1 MIDRGLEPSTAP
13 ETPFQACLT
22 AGERAINENRWTE
35 AVRWFVKATEL
46 TPANTAVLGKL
57 GFCLSRNQE
66 YQRAVVVFTD
76 LSTREPKVARW
87 PYMVGY
93 QYYMQSQWVEAL
105 RWFDQALS
113 IQPTY
118 LIVLYRK
125 GYAHLRME
133 QLAEAERAFK
143 SCLTIWENLPPQA
156 QQEKRSSYS
165 DARFQLGKLYLKQGL
180 TFKARRCLTLAVEH
194 DPDHA
199 DKRYE
204 LGKCLLQTD
213 QVNEA
218 IEELRHADTL
228 NAGVD
233 YVIDRL
239 AQAYIAIGDLTEAEQ
254 LYSRIPPY
262 RRREYILRNL
272 GILYFKQ
279 EHYEE
284 AVRSLLEAIKKES
297 RNHHSHYYLGLAHE
311 ALGNLG
317 KARQAY
323 REAIHIRQKR
333 YNKSYP
339 EAEERLHAT
348 EEQLAAR
355 QAVEEV
361 AVCSSASEGEH
372 SGKIVFYNSQRGF
385 GFIQNT
391 AGERFFFHVSDLP
404 GGSAVREGL
413 HMEFDVKASPKGP
426 QAINLLLMERIA

>member
-1 MIDRGLEPSTAP
+1 MIDRDLEPPPSP
-13 ETPFQACLT
+13 ETPLQACLT
-22 AGERAINENRWTE
+22 AGERAIDENRWPE
-35 AVRWFVKATEL
+35 AVKWLVKAREL
-46 TPANTAVLGKL
+46 IPADTAVLGKL

-66 YQRAVVVFTD
+66 YQRAIEVFTD

-93 QYYMQSQWVEAL
+93 QYYVQSQWAEAL
-105 RWFDQALS
+105 RWFDKALS

-125 GYAHLRME
+125 GITHLRME
-133 QLAEAERAFK
+133 QLTEAERAFK
-143 SCLTIWENLPPQA
+143 SCLTIWEDLPSEA

-165 DARFQLGKLYLKQGL
+165 EACFQLGKIYLKKGL
-180 TFKARRCLTLAVEH
+180 TFKSRRCLTLAVEH

-204 LGKCLLQTD
+204 LGKCLLQIGLA
-213 QVNEA
+213 NEA
-218 IEELRHADTL
+218 IKELRHADTL
-228 NAGVD
+228 NVGVD

-262 RRREYILRNL
+262 RRREYVLRNI

-279 EHYEE
+279 ERYEE
-284 AVRSLLEAIKKES
+284 SVRNLLEAIRKEP

-311 ALGNLG
+311 ALDNLV

-323 REAIHIRQKR
+323 REAIQIRQKR

-339 EAEERLHAT
+339 EAEERLRIT

-355 QAVEEV
+355 QALEETT
-361 AVCSSASEGEH
+361 VCPSASEGEN

-385 GFIQNT
+385 GFIQNPV
-391 AGERFFFHVSDLP
+391 GERFFFHVSDLP
-404 GGSAVREGL
+404 AGFAVREGVNI
-413 HMEFDVKASPKGP
+413 EFNVKSSPKGL
-426 QAINLLLMERIA
+426 QAINLLLKEREA

>member
-1 MIDRGLEPSTAP
+1 MVEP
-13 ETPFQACLT
+13 ETPLQACLT
-22 AGERAINENRWTE
+22 AGERAINENRWPE
-35 AVRWFVKATEL
+35 AVKWFVKATEL
-46 TPANTAVLGKL
+46 KPADNAVLGKL

-66 YQRAVVVFTD
+66 YQRAAEVFTD

-93 QYYMQSQWVEAL
+93 QYYMQNQWAEAL
-105 RWFDQALS
+105 RWFDQALR
-113 IQPTY
+113 IQPRY

-125 GYAHLRME
+125 GYAHFRME
-133 QLAEAERAFK
+133 QLTEAERAFK
-143 SCLTIWENLPPQA
+143 SCLTIWENLPPEA
-156 QQEKRSSYS
+156 QQERRSGYS
-165 DARFQLGKLYLKQGL
+165 DACFQLGKLYLKQGL

-204 LGKCLLQTD
+204 LGKCLLQIG
-213 QVNEA
+213 QANEA
-218 IEELRHADTL
+218 IKELRRADTL

-239 AQAYIAIGDLTEAEQ
+239 AQAYVAIGDLTEAEQ
-254 LYSRIPPY
+254 LYSRIPPF
-262 RRREYILRNL
+262 RRREYVLRNL

-279 EHYEE
+279 KRYEE
-284 AVRSLLEAIKKES
+284 AVRILLEAIRKEP

-311 ALGNLG
+311 ALGNFV
-317 KARQAY
+317 KASQAY
-323 REAIHIRQKR
+323 REAIQIRQKR

-355 QAVEEV
+355 QSVEE
-361 AVCSSASEGEH
+361 ASCSSAPEGEH

-385 GFIQNT
+385 GFIQNP

-404 GGSAVREGL
+404 VNTTVREGL
-413 HMEFDVKASPKGP
+413 QVEFDVKTSPKGP
-426 QAINLLLMERIA
+426 QAINLLLMERSA

>member
-1 MIDRGLEPSTAP
+1 MIDQALEPPQKLA
-13 ETPFQACLT
+13 TPLQACLT
-22 AGERAINENRWTE
+22 AGERAINENRWPE
-35 AVRWFVKATEL
+35 AVKWLAKATEFI
-46 TPANTAVLGKL
+46 PADTAVLGKL

-66 YQRAVVVFTD
+66 YQRAIEVFTD

-93 QYYMQSQWVEAL
+93 QYYMQSQWAEAV
-105 RWFDQALS
+105 RWFDQALG

-125 GYAHLRME
+125 GYAHLRMD
-133 QLAEAERAFK
+133 QLTEAERSFR
-143 SCLTIWENLPPQA
+143 SCLTIWEDLPPEA

-165 DARFQLGKLYLKQGL
+165 DACFQLGKLYLKQGL

-194 DPDHA
+194 DQDHA

-204 LGKCLLQTD
+204 LGKCLLQTG
-213 QVNEA
+213 QANEA
-218 IEELRHADTL
+218 IKELRYADRL

-233 YVIDRL
+233 YIIDRL
-239 AQAYIAIGDLTEAEQ
+239 AQAYIAIGDLTEAEK
-254 LYSRIPPY
+254 LYSGIPPY
-262 RRREYILRNL
+262 RRREYVLRNL

-279 EHYEE
+279 ERYEE
-284 AVRSLLEAIKKES
+284 AVRSLLEAIRKEP

-311 ALGNLG
+311 ALGNPV

-323 REAIHIRQKR
+323 REAIQIRQKR

-339 EAEERLHAT
+339 EAEERLRAT

-355 QAVEEV
+355 QALEEST
-361 AVCSSASEGEH
+361 VCPSASAGEN
-372 SGKIVFYNSQRGF
+372 SGKIVFYNSQRGY
-385 GFIQNT
+385 GFIQNP

-404 GGSAVREGL
+404 AGSAAKEGVNV
-413 HMEFDVKASPKGP
+413 EFDVKSSPKGP
-426 QAINLLLMERIA
+426 QAINLLLMERGA

>member
-1 MIDRGLEPSTAP
+1 LIDRVLEPSPVP
-13 ETPFQACLT
+13 ETPLQACLA
-22 AGERAINENRWTE
+22 AGERAINENRWPE
-35 AVRWFVKATEL
+35 AVKWLAKAAEL
-46 TPANTAVLGKL
+46 IPADTTVLGKL

-66 YQRAVVVFTD
+66 YQRAIEVFTD
-76 LSTREPKVARW
+76 LSKREPKVARW

-93 QYYMQSQWVEAL
+93 QYYMQSQWAEAL

-133 QLAEAERAFK
+133 QPAEAERAFR
-143 SCLTIWENLPPQA
+143 SCLTIWEGLPPEA

-165 DARFQLGKLYLKQGL
+165 DVCFQLGKLYLKQGL
-180 TFKARRCLTLAVEH
+180 TFKARRCLALAVEY

-204 LGKCLLQTD
+204 LGKCLLQTG
-213 QVNEA
+213 QANEA
-218 IEELRHADTL
+218 IIELHHADRL

-254 LYSRIPPY
+254 LYSRIPPHQ
-262 RRREYILRNL
+262 RREYVLRNL

-279 EHYEE
+279 ERYEE
-284 AVRSLLEAIKKES
+284 AVRNLLEAIRKEP

-311 ALGNLG
+311 ALGNLV

-323 REAIHIRQKR
+323 REAIQIRQKR
-333 YNKSYP
+333 YDKSYP
-339 EAEERLHAT
+339 EAEERLRAT
-348 EEQLAAR
+348 EEQLAAC
-355 QAVEEV
+355 QALEGTT
-361 AVCSSASEGEH
+361 VCPNATEGEN
-372 SGKIVFYNSQRGF
+372 SGKIVFYNSQRGY
-385 GFIQNT
+385 GFIQNP

-404 GGSAVREGL
+404 AGSAAREGL
-413 HMEFDVKASPKGP
+413 HVEFDVKASPKGP
-426 QAINLLLMERIA
+426 QAINLLLMERSA

>member
-1 MIDRGLEPSTAP
+1 MIDRDLEPSPAP
-13 ETPFQACLT
+13 ETPLQACLT
-22 AGERAINENRWTE
+22 AGERAINENRWPE
-35 AVRWFVKATEL
+35 AVKWLAKATEL
-46 TPANTAVLGKL
+46 VPADTAVLGKL

-66 YQRAVVVFTD
+66 YQRAIEVFTD
-76 LSTREPKVARW
+76 LSMREPKIARW

-93 QYYMQSQWVEAL
+93 QYYMQSQWAEAL
-105 RWFDQALS
+105 RWFDQALG
-113 IQPTY
+113 IQSTY

-125 GYAHLRME
+125 GYTHLRME
-133 QLAEAERAFK
+133 QLTEAERAFK
-143 SCLTIWENLPPQA
+143 SCLTIWEDLPPEA

-165 DARFQLGKLYLKQGL
+165 DVCFQLGKLYLKQGL

-204 LGKCLLQTD
+204 LGKCLLQTG
-213 QVNEA
+213 QANEA
-218 IEELRHADTL
+218 IKELRHADTL

-254 LYSRIPPY
+254 LYSRIAPC
-262 RRREYILRNL
+262 RRREYVLRNL
-272 GILYFKQ
+272 GILYLKQ
-279 EHYEE
+279 NRYEE

-311 ALGNLG
+311 ALGNLV

-323 REAIHIRQKR
+323 REAIQIRQKR
-333 YNKSYP
+333 YHKSYP
-339 EAEERLHAT
+339 EAEERLRVT

-355 QAVEEV
+355 QAVEET
-361 AVCSSASEGEH
+361 AVCSSVPEGEH
-372 SGKIVFYNSQRGF
+372 SGKIEFYNSQRGF
-385 GFIQNT
+385 GFIQNP

-404 GGSAVREGL
+404 AGSAVREGL
-413 HMEFDVKASPKGP
+413 NVEFDVKSSSKGP
-426 QAINLLLMERIA
+426 QAINLLLIERGA

>member
-1 MIDRGLEPSTAP
+1 MIDRVLEPSPAP
-13 ETPFQACLT
+13 ETPLQACLT
-22 AGERAINENRWTE
+22 AGERAINENRWPE
-35 AVRWFVKATEL
+35 AVKWLLKATEL
-46 TPANTAVLGKL
+46 APADTAVLEKL

-66 YQRAVVVFTD
+66 YRRAVEVFTD
-76 LSTREPKVARW
+76 LSTREPRVARW

-93 QYYMQSQWVEAL
+93 QYYMQAQWAEAL

-133 QLAEAERAFK
+133 QLTEAERAFK
-143 SCLTIWENLPPQA
+143 SCLTIWENLPPQG
-156 QQEKRSSYS
+156 QQEKRSRYS
-165 DARFQLGKLYLKQGL
+165 DACFQLGKLYLKQGL
-180 TFKARRCLTLAVEH
+180 AFKARRCLTSAVEH
-194 DPDHA
+194 DPNHA

-204 LGKCLLQTD
+204 LGKCLLQTG
-213 QVNEA
+213 QAKEA
-218 IEELRHADTL
+218 IQELRHADTL
-228 NAGVD
+228 SPGID
-233 YVIDRL
+233 YIIDRL

-254 LYSRIPPY
+254 LYVSIPPY
-262 RRREYILRNL
+262 RRREYVLRNL

-279 EHYEE
+279 ERYEE

-297 RNHHSHYYLGLAHE
+297 RNHHSHYYLGLAYE
-311 ALGNLG
+311 ALGYLG

-323 REAIHIRQKR
+323 REAIQIRQKR

-348 EEQLAAR
+348 EEQRAAR
-355 QAVEEV
+355 QSMEKE
-361 AVCSSASEGEH
+361 AVCSGASQGEH

-385 GFIQNT
+385 GFIQNP

-404 GGSAVREGL
+404 VGSAAREGL
-413 HMEFDVKASPKGP
+413 HVEFDVKASPKGP
-426 QAINLLLMERIA
+426 QAINLLLMERSA

>member
-1 MIDRGLEPSTAP
+1 MIDLALEPSP
-13 ETPFQACLT
+13 EPATPLQACLT
-22 AGERAINENRWTE
+22 AGERAINENRWPE
-35 AVRWFVKATEL
+35 AVKWLAKATEL
-46 TPANTAVLGKL
+46 IPADTAVLGKL

-66 YQRAVVVFTD
+66 YRRAVEVFTD

-93 QYYMQSQWVEAL
+93 QYYMQSQWSEAL
-105 RWFDQALS
+105 RWFDQALG
-113 IQPTY
+113 IQPMY

-143 SCLTIWENLPPQA
+143 SCLTIWEDLPPEA
-156 QQEKRSSYS
+156 QQEKQSSYS
-165 DARFQLGKLYLKQGL
+165 DACFQLGKLYLKQGL
-180 TFKARRCLTLAVEH
+180 TFKAKRCLTLAVEH

-199 DKRYE
+199 DKHYE
-204 LGKCLLQTD
+204 LGKCLLQTG
-213 QVNEA
+213 QANEA
-218 IEELRHADTL
+218 IKELRRADTL

-254 LYSRIPPY
+254 LYSRIPLY
-262 RRREYILRNL
+262 RRREFVWRNL

-279 EHYEE
+279 ERYEE
-284 AVRSLLEAIKKES
+284 AVRSLLEAIRKEP

-323 REAIHIRQKR
+323 REAIQIRQKR

-339 EAEERLHAT
+339 EAEERLRAT
-348 EEQLAAR
+348 EEQLASR
-355 QAVEEV
+355 QALEDTT
-361 AVCSSASEGEH
+361 VCSSASAGEN
-372 SGKIVFYNSQRGF
+372 SGKIVFYNSQRGY
-385 GFIQNT
+385 GFIQNP
-391 AGERFFFHVSDLP
+391 AGERFFFHVSALP
-404 GGSAVREGL
+404 AGSAAREGVDV
-413 HMEFDVKASPKGP
+413 EFEVKSSPKGP
-426 QAINLLLMERIA
+426 QAINLLLMERGA